1 MHFNA
6 IHQPF
11 PGNSQFLKTWGGDS
25 PATFILSDV
34 FRITVEEVAVNLKCF
49 ILLIIF

>member
-11 PGNSQFLKTWGGDS
+11 PANSQFLKTWGGNS
-25 PATFILSDV
+25 PVTFILSDV
-34 FRITVEEVAVNLKCF
+34 FRITVGEVAMNLKCL